1 MTIYSFDFSC
11 NYYKKVILYNVIL
24 VLGSKGEYMNYVKKG
39 KTYLGDN
46 EELVQGLI
54 INMRVTA
61 LIVAWVTGLMVA
73 FDRIKDTALRR
84 KIQLRTCVP
93 LYINTDFTLNH
104 ICNSKL

>member
-1 MTIYSFDFSC
+1 MIW
-11 NYYKKVILYNVIL
+11 YNVIL
-24 VLGSKGEYMNYVKKG
+24 VLGSKGEYMNYIKKG

-46 EELVQGLI
+46 EKLVRELI

-73 FDRIKDTALRR
+73 FDRIKDTMLRK

-104 ICNSKL
+104 FCNSML